1 MIVRYQFR
9 RGGYY
14 ASGQCE
20 CDDLKQAEEMLW
32 KIPLKHF
39 NWKYMDKLI
48 SETSNSLLIEEIKN
62 SEHKTIGSL
71 EQEKST

>member
-20 CDDLKQAEEMLW
+20 YDDLKQAEEMLW

-39 NWKYMDKLI
+39 DWKYMDKLI
-48 SETSNSLLIEEIKN
+48 SETSNSLFIEEIKN
-62 SEHKTIGSL
+62 SELKTIGSL

>member
-32 KIPLKHF
+32 KVPLKHF
-39 NWKYMDKLI
+39 DWKYMDKLI
-48 SETSNSLLIEEIKN
+48 SETSNTLFIEEIKD
-62 SEHKTIGSL
+62 SGDKTTGSL

>member
-20 CDDLKQAEEMLW
+20 CDDLKQAEEML
-32 KIPLKHF
+32 LEEAREKHY
-39 NWKYMDKLI
+39 NKK
-48 SETSNSLLIEEIKN
+48 
-62 SEHKTIGSL
+62 
-71 EQEKST
+71 

>member
-32 KIPLKHF
+32 KVPLKHF
-39 NWKYMDKLI
+39 DWKYMDKLI
-48 SETSNSLLIEEIKN
+48 SETSNTLFIEEIKD
-62 SEHKTIGSL
+62 SGDKTTGSF

>member
-32 KIPLKHF
+32 NIPLKHF
-39 NWKYMDKLI
+39 DWKYMDKLI
-48 SETSNSLLIEEIKN
+48 SETSNTLFIEEIKN
-62 SEHKTIGSL
+62 SGDKTTGSF

>member
-39 NWKYMDKLI
+39 DWKYMDKLI
-48 SETSNSLLIEEIKN
+48 SETSNSLFIEEIKN

>member
-20 CDDLKQAEEMLW
+20 YDNLKQAEEMLW
-32 KIPLKHF
+32 KVPLKHF
-39 NWKYMDKLI
+39 DWKYMDKLI
-48 SETSNSLLIEEIKN
+48 SETSNSLFIEEIKN
-62 SEHKTIGSL
+62 SEHKTIGSF

>member
-39 NWKYMDKLI
+39 DWKYMDKLI
-48 SETSNSLLIEEIKN
+48 SETSNTLFIEEIKD
-62 SEHKTIGSL
+62 SGDKTTGSF

>member
-20 CDDLKQAEEMLW
+20 CDSLEQAEEMLW
-32 KIPLKHF
+32 KIPLKYF
-39 NWKYMDKLI
+39 DWKHMDKLI
-48 SETSNSLLIEEIKN
+48 SETSNYLTIEEIKN

>member
-9 RGGYY
+9 RGGCY

-39 NWKYMDKLI
+39 DWKYMDKLI
-48 SETSNSLLIEEIKN
+48 SETSNTLFIEEIKN
-62 SEHKTIGSL
+62 SGDKTTGSL

>member
-14 ASGQCE
+14 ASGKCE

-39 NWKYMDKLI
+39 DWKYMDKLI
-48 SETSNSLLIEEIKN
+48 SETSNTLFIEEIKD
-62 SEHKTIGSL
+62 SGDKTTGSL

>member
-39 NWKYMDKLI
+39 DWKYMDKLI
-48 SETSNSLLIEEIKN
+48 SETSNSLFIEEIKN
-62 SEHKTIGSL
+62 SERKTIGSL

>member
-1 MIVRYQFR
+1 MW
-9 RGGYY
+9 Y
-14 ASGQCE
+14 ANLNDCALSVQTWGLLY
-20 CDDLKQAEEMLW
+20 LKQAEEMLW

-39 NWKYMDKLI
+39 DWKYMDKLI
-48 SETSNSLLIEEIKN
+48 SETSNSLFIEEIKN